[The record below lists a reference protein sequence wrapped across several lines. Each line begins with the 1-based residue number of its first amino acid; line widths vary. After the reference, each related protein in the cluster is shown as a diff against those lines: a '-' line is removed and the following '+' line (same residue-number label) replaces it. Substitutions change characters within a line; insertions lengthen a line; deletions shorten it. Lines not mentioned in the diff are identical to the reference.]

1 MRRGTET
8 GKGGASED
16 APFAVGDWVAI
27 FPVAAHQHIGTC
39 FVARVMKASNNAY
52 FVGPP
57 TLVIGGD
64 GGWDTVSGWA
74 LFLFPDSR
82 YWRAVVKLDGPPEH
96 LGEEVGDGS
105 VEEG

>member
-27 FPVAAHQHIGTC
+27 FPVAARQYIGTC

-52 FVGPP
+52 SVGPP
-57 TLVIGGD
+57 MLVIGGD
-64 GGWDTVSGWA
+64 GGWVTMGGCS
-74 LFLFPDSR
+74 FPDSR